1 MKKRIAAIV
10 LAMAMVIGALTGCGG
25 SNGSESKATEAKK
38 ETTANDTTAKETT
51 GGDTQA
57 AGDDAQASGGDTQA
71 AKKFKILSIWAEDTR
86 EGKLIY
92 DLTKKYTE
100 EVNPNFEFEFELVSA
115 NDLTTKIAALM
126 ASNDLPDAF
135 AYVAGTPLKELIDAG
150 KVVDIGAELQKL
162 GVADCIEESAAN
174 LLRGLSATD
183 SYYDLPLGLNI
194 EGFWYNKAIFEEN
207 GIEVPVTWDDL
218 TAACDTLLAKGI
230 QPIAAGGADKWPLSR
245 LVNAYVIRTMG
256 IDALTKATNG
266 ELSFTDEGFIKAATV
281 VQDMANKGYF
291 GKGCTT
297 VDNTTAGNMVL
308 AGEAAMVYNGS
319 WYSEDIASEN
329 NPAGEDGIGFF
340 SIPEVEGGVG
350 KATEIPTN
358 CGNIL
363 TLSADKYDDAT
374 AGWLK
379 YFVENAGNYGMENMG
394 SVKGYKY
401 DVTAELS
408 PVNQIVVDTINN
420 TTDAATWFEALMNN
434 ETKSAAQDNV
444 QTLVNGEMTPE
455 EYMQSIQEAYDMSK
469 F

>member
-245 LVNAYVIRTMG
+245 LVNAYVNSVPWV
-256 IDALTKATNG
+256 LTH
-266 ELSFTDEGFIKAATV
+266 
-281 VQDMANKGYF
+281 
-291 GKGCTT
+291 
-297 VDNTTAGNMVL
+297 
-308 AGEAAMVYNGS
+308 
-319 WYSEDIASEN
+319 
-329 NPAGEDGIGFF
+329 
-340 SIPEVEGGVG
+340 
-350 KATEIPTN
+350 
-358 CGNIL
+358 
-363 TLSADKYDDAT
+363 
-374 AGWLK
+374 
-379 YFVENAGNYGMENMG
+379 
-394 SVKGYKY
+394 
-401 DVTAELS
+401 
-408 PVNQIVVDTINN
+408 
-420 TTDAATWFEALMNN
+420 
-434 ETKSAAQDNV
+434 
-444 QTLVNGEMTPE
+444 
-455 EYMQSIQEAYDMSK
+455 
-469 F
+469 